1 MNKNLLKT
9 VPLAIGLAVGMTA
22 LTPIDANAQ
31 ASKRILDSEN
41 YEQATAADWSA
52 LAASTVTL
60 VTGDEVYGNYVS
72 MSPSGSG
79 NRGLAK
85 TVTFDSQPT
94 GYTSDQLDTEGYVI
108 EFDALLRSGA
118 RIDRSQSQF
127 IVATQDPN
135 SYGNTGFYT
144 GSDYVFSLSQ
154 PTRDASSYSTAW
166 YVNDKEHTTSPI
178 TLEYR
183 QWYHYKITVSKTS
196 IDYVISTSDGIETA
210 SGSKDVSYESVPQIT
225 GFWTLAGREG
235 GLINFDNLEIY
246 DYVAG
251 IVANAPIITLT
262 GINGTQRT
270 YSISYAEGETL
281 HYQLPGE
288 LEYATENTV
297 NPVEVSTSTS
307 GTLSAYA
314 TNGEARS
321 ATVEEVVE
329 AVAITLNAPTYIM
342 SNISDGFNKDYTVSI
357 DNSELPLSPV
367 ATMSYVFTPVGG
379 TPQAAV
385 PLENG
390 GTINSTAAG
399 TYIVTATAS
408 GYTSSTVTIEN
419 TVPYELVNEYNFS
432 EMTEDDFSDTELWT
446 SGTDNDSRWGWS
458 DEAPGIKFELNDP
471 ATNAAT
477 VFEGLTLFTNKVP
490 TIYVGYGLMAPYENG
505 NYGVLT
511 LTDAQEGQYAI
522 YTYLNNYGRSTLV
535 TVQEATESYSL
546 YRYSDMLQSI
556 KVYAPAIDI
565 NVTIGEAGLATYT
578 PSVALDFT
586 NATNIAAYKASVSGD
601 VVNLTRVN
609 TVAAGE
615 GVLIRSLNGGAASE
629 DIAVATEA
637 VEKAADNMFI
647 GTLTD
652 IEALA
657 SEADGFANYILNDG
671 EMGLGFYQ
679 ANDQK
684 VAAGKAYLQVP
695 AASANRIM
703 FFSLDGETTGI
714 SNVEA
719 EAEQGEKVYY
729 NLNGQRIDTPNK
741 GLYIVNGKKVIIK

>member
-1 MNKNLLKT
+1 MNKKLLKT
-9 VPLAIGLAVGMTA
+9 FLVAVGLAAGVNGAWAQDYVTITTNAEDPTKQDVTYSFHDESRVNTAGVTIDDSQDPLASVYDGSDYMSLYACTTDGLERIAF
-22 LTPIDANAQ
+22 NAAQ
-31 ASKRILDSEN
+31 G
-41 YEQATAADWSA
+41 
-52 LAASTVTL
+52 V
-60 VTGDEVYGNYVS
+60 
-72 MSPSGSG
+72 
-79 NRGLAK
+79 
-85 TVTFDSQPT
+85 
-94 GYTSDQLDTEGYVI
+94 
-108 EFDALLRSGA
+108 
-118 RIDRSQSQF
+118 
-127 IVATQDPN
+127 
-135 SYGNTGFYT
+135 SYGNNAWWWRTNNSKNSTQYGLQLRLKSNNNIVWGGIAILNLKEGDAVVINGLALDETKFT
-144 GSDYVFSLSQ
+144 FPG
-154 PTRDASSYSTAW
+154 ASS
-166 YVNDKEHTTSPI
+166 VNG
-178 TLEYR
+178 LEQEPANKQEGEADY
-183 QWYHYKITVSKTS
+183 TVTWTENNIS
-196 IDYVISTSDGIETA
+196 INVT
-210 SGSKDVSYESVPQIT
+210 K
-225 GFWTLAGREG
+225 AG
-235 GLINFDNLEIY
+235 
-246 DYVAG
+246 YVASYVKG
-251 IVANAPIITLT
+251 DNNTYIYNIIITET
-262 GINGTQRT
+262 KPAISAPVGSITSVNGQERT
-270 YSISYAEGETL
+270 VRL
-281 HYQLPGE
+281 
-288 LEYATENTV
+288 
-297 NPVEVSTSTS
+297 STSTADAKIYYTTDNS
-307 GTLSAYA
+307 TPTTDDNLYDDSKGIVIAKTTTINAI
-314 TNGEARS
+314 
-321 ATVEEVVE
+321 
-329 AVAITLNAPTYIM
+329 AVAGGETSDVYSETFEAGTEISLMQPTITLA
-342 SNISDGFNKDYTVSI
+342 SISVGFDKTYTVSC
-357 DNSELPLSPV
+357 DNSDVLLQPQ
-367 ATMSYVFTPVGG
+367 ATLSYVFTPVGG

-399 TYIVTATAS
+399 TYIVTATAP

-432 EMTEDDFSDTELWT
+432 EMTEEEFSNSELWT
-446 SGTDNDSRWGWS
+446 RGTDTDSRWGWS
-458 DEAPGIKFELNDP
+458 DAEPGIKFELNDP

-490 TIYVGYGLMAPYENG
+490 TIYVGYGLMASYENG
-505 NYGVLT
+505 NYGVLS

-556 KVYAPAIDI
+556 KVYAPATDI

-586 NATNIAAYKASVSGD
+586 NATDIAAYKASVSGD

-714 SNVEA
+714 SNVEV

-729 NLNGQRIDTPNK
+729 NLNGQRIDTPDK